1 MVLWIERESIT
12 CLSTAGGGVGQF
24 IWRLKL
30 GRLVL
35 LLMLSISSS
44 ASVVV
49 LLHSQ
54 GGGGAVEQ
62 SHVELDPSEG
72 LVDGL
77 EVIIVWWYRRY
88 PPEASRTRNRTL
100 LTVENSMIFH
110 LLTHVSSCVQCRFI
124 SRCLISLL
132 TRVKCLICVRH
143 TPAPQLGPFLKHSSQ
158 SRLNVNSY
166 LSFFQIKKSKYCLEP
181 QWHFLL
187 NLQHWVCKPEESGP
201 HRHSQVPL
209 TPIHHPQDHS

>member
-1 MVLWIERESIT
+1 M
-12 CLSTAGGGVGQF
+12 GQF

-100 LTVENSMIFH
+100 LTVENSLIFH
-110 LLTHVSSCVQCRFI
+110 LLTHVSSCVQCRLRFI

-181 QWHFLL
+181 Q
-187 NLQHWVCKPEESGP
+187 
-201 HRHSQVPL
+201 
-209 TPIHHPQDHS
+209 